1 MVKFA
6 GTLKLLPPRYS
17 SATSPPT
24 AERMHCLQLIKTV
37 THVAHLLL
45 RMPSANGN
53 QKSPSSL

>member
-6 GTLKLLPPRYS
+6 GILKLLPPRYS

-37 THVAHLLL
+37 THVAHLP

-53 QKSPSSL
+53 